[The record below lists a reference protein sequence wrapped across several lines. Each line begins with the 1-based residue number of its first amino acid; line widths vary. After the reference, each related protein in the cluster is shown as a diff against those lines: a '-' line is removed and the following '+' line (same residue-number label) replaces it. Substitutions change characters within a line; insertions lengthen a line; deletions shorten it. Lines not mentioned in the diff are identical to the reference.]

1 MSHWKHVSIAGIVA
15 VLFFVPVVASPIV
28 FSTGLT
34 LYEPTRA
41 YDTYIIFDGRDGKSH
56 LIDMRGY
63 EVKAWNYAGFPS
75 LMIDPK
81 LIGGK
86 LGHVLIQKE
95 GLGGHGPDLFRN
107 KTVAELD
114 WDGNVVWEWGDQAP
128 GGAASQNHDIA
139 RLPNGNTLLVS
150 TVVHSIPGFSA
161 PSVPDQ
167 CIYEVSPAGG
177 IVWKWV
183 SSEHLDEMGFSEEG
197 LAMIHRGF
205 SISGAQSG
213 FLVINNMKPLGPNR
227 WYSAGD
233 QRFHPDNIIIDSR
246 EGNFIAII
254 EKVTGKI
261 VWRIGPYY
269 PDTGQPPYR
278 RAYNHNVPRPVDQIA
293 GQHDA
298 NMIAEGLPG
307 AGNILVFDNQ
317 GSAGFPPAYLSS
329 VAGSRVLEIDPIK
342 KEIVWQYDAEDSDQ
356 APWTFFS
363 SFISSAR
370 RLPNGNT
377 LICEGMTGRIFQIT
391 PQGEIVWEY
400 VSPYFGRRAFGER
413 EVRTNFVYRAQ
424 PVPYDWVPV
433 GKPH

>member
-1 MSHWKHVSIAGIVA
+1 MLTFA
-15 VLFFVPVVASPIV
+15 PVIASPIV
-28 FSTGLT
+28 LSTGLT
-34 LYEPTRA
+34 FSKPALA
-41 YDTYIIFDGRDGKSH
+41 YHTYILIDGRDGKSH
-56 LIDMRGY
+56 LIGMKGE
-63 EVKAWNYAGFPS
+63 EVKTWNYAGFPS

-95 GLGGHGPDLFRN
+95 GMGGHGPDIFRN

-114 WDGNVVWEWGDQAP
+114 WDGNVMWEWGEQAP

-150 TVVHSIPGFSA
+150 TILHAIPGFDA
-161 PSVPDQ
+161 ATVPDQ
-167 CIYEVSPAGG
+167 CIYEVSRAGE
-177 IVWKWV
+177 IVWKWT
-183 SSEHLDEMGFSEEG
+183 SSEHLDEMGFSADG

-227 WYSAGD
+227 WFRGGD
-233 QRFHPDNIIIDSR
+233 TRFHPDNIVIDSR

-254 EKVTGKI
+254 EKASGKI

-278 RAYNHNVPRPVDQIA
+278 REYNHDVPRPVDQLA

-307 AGNILVFDNQ
+307 GGNLLVFDNQ
-317 GSAGFPPAYLSS
+317 GAAGFPPAYISS
-329 VAGSRVLEIDPIK
+329 VVGSRVLEIDPVK
-342 KEIVWQYDAEDSDQ
+342 MEIVWHYDAEDSDQ
-356 APWTFFS
+356 APWTFYS

-377 LICEGMTGRIFQIT
+377 LICEGMTGRIFQVT
-391 PQGEIVWEY
+391 PKGEIVWEY
-400 VSPYFGRRAFGER
+400 VSPFYGRRAFGGR
-413 EVRTNFVYRAQ
+413 EVKTNFVYRAQ
-424 PVPYDWVPV
+424 PVPYEWTPV
-433 GKPH
+433 GKPQ